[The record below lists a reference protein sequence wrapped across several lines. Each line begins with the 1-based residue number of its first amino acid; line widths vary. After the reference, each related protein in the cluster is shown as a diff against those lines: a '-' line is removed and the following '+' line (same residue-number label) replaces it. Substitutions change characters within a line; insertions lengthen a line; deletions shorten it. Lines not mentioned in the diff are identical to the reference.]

1 MVIFGICL
9 MVPLSLFLIRTLVVY
24 HNDIANPM
32 IEKTPQLRIIQQD
45 AKYAMDH
52 ASRRYIETVIAEF
65 ENRRRNV
72 S

>member
-1 MVIFGICL
+1 MVLFGICL

-24 HNDIANPM
+24 HSDIASPM
-32 IEKTPQLRIIQQD
+32 IEEAPQLRIIEQD
-45 AKYAMDH
+45 AKRAMDH